1 MQSDKAT
8 LKEASDG
15 IKSQKLN
22 DHRGYWRLY
31 MSLTCVSMRQVNP
44 NKASRRKPKYCFQTI
59 KTTHDFFKGSLSNI
73 SYLRQVMLQQNH

>member
-22 DHRGYWRLY
+22 DHRGLWQLC
-31 MSLTCVSMRQVNP
+31 MSQTCVSMRQVNP
-44 NKASRRKPKYCFQTI
+44 NKASRRKP
-59 KTTHDFFKGSLSNI
+59 N
-73 SYLRQVMLQQNH
+73 